1 MLADRTLAGTG
12 AYMQETERWPDAELV
27 LDAGA
32 RLGEGPV
39 WDEEAGVLV
48 WVDIL
53 GPAVHLYRPSDGS
66 DRVIPV
72 PSPVGAAALREAGG
86 LLLAL
91 EDGFWLR
98 DADGTM
104 RLLAPV
110 EAGDRSTRM
119 NDGRVDPAG
128 RFYCGTM
135 AYDERPG
142 AGALYRLDPDGHVER
157 ILDRA
162 TISNGIDW
170 SPDGQRCWYIDTPTM
185 GVDRFDYERET
196 GALANRHRVAT
207 IPDGQGFPDGL
218 TVDAEG
224 GAWVAFWDG
233 WCVRRYLPD
242 GTLDRVVRVPVAR
255 VTSCAFG
262 GRQLDE
268 LYITTAW
275 NGLSAAEREA
285 QPHAGGLFRARPG
298 VRGLPARRF
307 RG

>member
-1 MLADRTLAGTG
+1 MDAQR
-12 AYMQETERWPDAELV
+12 RWPAAALV
-27 LDAGA
+27 LDARA
-32 RLGEGPV
+32 RLGEGPL
-39 WDEEAGVLV
+39 WDERRRALV

-53 GPAVHLYRPSDGS
+53 APSVHVYRPEDGS
-66 DRVIPV
+66 DTVTPV
-72 PSPVGAAALREAGG
+72 PLPVGAAALRETDG

-98 DADGTM
+98 DADGRM
-104 RLLAPV
+104 RRLAAV

-142 AGALYRLDPDGHVER
+142 AASLYRLEPDGVVSRVLEG
-157 ILDRA
+157 A

-170 SPDGQRCWYIDTPTM
+170 SPDGRTCWYIDTPTR
-185 GVDRFDYERET
+185 GVDAFDYERET
-196 GALANRHRVAT
+196 GELRNRRRVIT
-207 IPDGQGFPDGL
+207 ISDGQGWPDGL

-224 GAWVAFWDG
+224 YVWVAFWGG
-233 WCVRRYLPD
+233 WCVRRFAPD
-242 GTLDRVVRVPVAR
+242 GTFDREIRLPVAQ
-255 VTSCAFG
+255 VTSCTFG
-262 GRQLDE
+262 GDRLDE

-275 NGLSAAEREA
+275 NGLPDAGRAA
-285 QPHAGGLFRARPG
+285 QPLAGGLFRASPG
-298 VRGLPARRF
+298 VTGLPARRY